1 MRPDEL
7 TAMRSVESAVQT
19 GATDRRFEIQRQRAD
34 AIYQAG
40 GDVIARQY
48 NEHALRIEPMRRRA
62 RNVMW
67 AGFVMVF
74 VGFAGALIGAA
85 MWDASIM
92 QGINGLTNVHPNVA
106 GFAIAGVGSAVM
118 GVGVLVIIVSLF
130 MKRSV
135 RREERRP

>member
-1 MRPDEL
+1 
-7 TAMRSVESAVQT
+7 
-19 GATDRRFEIQRQRAD
+19 
-34 AIYQAG
+34 
-40 GDVIARQY
+40 
-48 NEHALRIEPMRRRA
+48 
-62 RNVMW
+62 
-67 AGFVMVF
+67 MVF